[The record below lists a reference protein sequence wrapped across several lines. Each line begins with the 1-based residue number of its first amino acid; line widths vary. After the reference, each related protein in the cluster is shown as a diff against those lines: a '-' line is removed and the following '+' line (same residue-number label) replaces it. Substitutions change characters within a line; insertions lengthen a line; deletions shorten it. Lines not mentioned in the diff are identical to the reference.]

1 MKLDRNKLIEK
12 MAEQMT
18 DDADLDT
25 IKNYFYDGQVNFLDD
40 LSDAD
45 LLNEADWAGF
55 DTSEYE
61 HEQFDTSEYEQTD
74 LLQNNPELV
83 INKVYALVAHLDRA
97 QIF

>member
-25 IKNYFYDGQVNFLDD
+25 IKNYFYDGQVNYLDD

-61 HEQFDTSEYEQTD
+61 QFDTSEDTSEYEQYG
-74 LLQNNPELV
+74 LL
-83 INKVYALVAHLDRA
+83 
-97 QIF
+97 